1 MILPRRGT
9 TTMNHRNDFETAD
22 PQLLRRA
29 TLAETNSRQVNE
41 AIERD
46 DAEGA
51 YGLFLCE
58 CGHVGC
64 SKTIRIPLA
73 DYEKARAGFERFV
86 LAPGHEITAVDEVL
100 ERKPHF
106 LLVAKR
112 EGLPR
117 AIAHTT
123 DPRGDND
130 DR

>member
-1 MILPRRGT
+1 MSPRE
-9 TTMNHRNDFETAD
+9 DLETAD

-64 SKTIRIPLA
+64 STTIRIPLA
-73 DYEKARAGFERFV
+73 VYEETRAAFEQFI
-86 LAPGHEITAVDEVL
+86 LAPGHEIVTVDEVL
-100 ERKPHF
+100 ERRPDY

-117 AIAHTT
+117 DIAHAT
-123 DPRGDND
+123 DPRGDD
-130 DR
+130 GER

>member
-1 MILPRRGT
+1 MILLSRST
-9 TTMNHRNDFETAD
+9 TTMSHRDNFETAD

-51 YGLFLCE
+51 DGYFLCE

-64 SKTIRIPLA
+64 STTIRIPLA
-73 DYEKARAGFERFV
+73 VYEQTRAGFERFI
-86 LAPGHEITAVDEVL
+86 LAPGHEIDAVDEVL
-100 ERKPHF
+100 ERRPNY

-117 AIAHTT
+117 AVAHAT
-123 DPRGDND
+123 DPRGDD
-130 DR
+130 DEC

>member
-1 MILPRRGT
+1 
-9 TTMNHRNDFETAD
+9 MNHRDDFEAAD

-64 SKTIRIPLA
+64 STTIRIPLA
-73 DYEKARAGFERFV
+73 VYEETRTAFERFI
-86 LAPGHEITAVDEVL
+86 LAPGHEIAAVDEVL
-100 ERKPHF
+100 ERSPGY

-117 AIAHTT
+117 VVAHAT
-123 DPRGDND
+123 DPRGDD
-130 DR
+130 DER

>member
-1 MILPRRGT
+1 MSQRD
-9 TTMNHRNDFETAD
+9 NFETAD

-51 YGLFLCE
+51 YGYFLCE

-64 SKTIRIPLA
+64 STTIRVPLA
-73 DYEKARAGFERFV
+73 SYEEARAGFERFLV
-86 LAPGHEITAVDEVL
+86 APGHEITAVDEVL
-100 ERKPHF
+100 DRRPHY

-117 AIAHTT
+117 ALAHVT
-123 DPRGDND
+123 DPRGDD
-130 DR
+130 DGR